1 MPQNMEGVSKQAR
14 SCRAATILLRVK
26 NNNKENHGHH
36 RKQKKLKHISSEP
49 VNQHKKLKQKSVEER
64 LVG

>member
-1 MPQNMEGVSKQAR
+1 MPQNMAGVSKQAR
-14 SCRAATILLRVK
+14 RSRAATILLRVK

-36 RKQKKLKHISSEP
+36 RKQKNLSTYL
-49 VNQHKKLKQKSVEER
+49 VNQQKNLSKKNAEER